1 MTIWHDCKMS
11 TLYYSAD
18 EAGDS
23 RCAVR
28 LEPGYIL
35 VEYEDEGRF
44 YHYTGN
50 EKGEGHYQLH
60 CAENNGKAT
69 LHRFAESTIL
79 EGFWRESGVHGMWRI
94 ELGGEAAA

>member
-1 MTIWHDCKMS
+1 MTI
-11 TLYYSAD
+11 
-18 EAGDS
+18 S
-23 RCAVR
+23 RH
-28 LEPGYIL
+28 
-35 VEYEDEGRF
+35 EDEGRF

-79 EGFWRESGVHGMWRI
+79 EGSWRESGVHGMWRI